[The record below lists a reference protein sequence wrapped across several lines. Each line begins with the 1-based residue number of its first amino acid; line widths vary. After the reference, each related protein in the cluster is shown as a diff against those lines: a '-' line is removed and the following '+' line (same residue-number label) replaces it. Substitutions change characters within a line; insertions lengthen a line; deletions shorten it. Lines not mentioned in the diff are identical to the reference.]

1 MANSHL
7 ERTGLDVNG
16 SELLPSNGEIRAT
29 VFWLVSGTCRVRS
42 MRGTWRVQRIATVSG
57 ASSDVVVGRKY
68 RGRNTFRLCGV
79 DQVVDVVVG

>member
-7 ERTGLDVNG
+7 ERTGLDMSG

-29 VFWLVSGTCRVRS
+29 VFYTVAGSPRIRSVRGS
-42 MRGTWRVQRIATVSG
+42 WRVQRIATVSG